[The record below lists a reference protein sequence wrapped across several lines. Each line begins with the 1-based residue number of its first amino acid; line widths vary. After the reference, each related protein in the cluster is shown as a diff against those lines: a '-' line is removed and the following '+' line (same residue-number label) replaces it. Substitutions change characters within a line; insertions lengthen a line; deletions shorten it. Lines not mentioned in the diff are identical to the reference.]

1 MKNSIHIFTVLA
13 ALFLAGTSCN
23 RVDESGALR
32 FGLDLQEDNILKS
45 LPEGTRITAALV
57 TITDASGQVIYDKE
71 SVALYRF
78 GDSYTTSSMKLPVGQ
93 FQLKEFMLIDSIGT
107 VLWAT
112 PMAGSELA
120 HLVRQPLPI
129 PFGIGPEETTN
140 LDIQV
145 IRTWDHLPSD
155 FGYVNFDIGFVE
167 RFCLS
172 VFYSTRC
179 LEDWPEGMMAPVHQP
194 MLTIRANERM
204 LLQEPLMAGLNRFR
218 VPMGPVWFLIS
229 ATDCHGQVIFEEKY
243 SLDELLTHGCKDNSE
258 PLQIYRDPIPG
269 LIITPEGLREP
280 TIRQG
285 VFGSVSIPVYDSLNT
300 GNSDFHPVV
309 RDIYFY
315 PYAVMDSIQ
324 TFAPM
329 DCYFP
334 ADALGMGPLAV
345 VRSNSE
351 GFFQV
356 PLEAGDYL
364 CLVRVGDRY
373 YMDSFVSSHPPG
385 FVTVLPGQVTYRV
398 IHVVDCS
405 MWM

>member
-1 MKNSIHIFTVLA
+1 MKNNILIFAITA

-23 RVDESGALR
+23 RVDENGELVL
-32 FGLDLQEDNILKS
+32 GLELQEDPILKS
-45 LPEGTRITAALV
+45 LPEGARITAALV
-57 TITDASGQVIYDKE
+57 TITGASGEVIYDKE
-71 SVALYRF
+71 SLPLYRF
-78 GDSYTTSSMKLPVGQ
+78 GDTYTTSSMKLPAGQ
-93 FQLKEFMLIDSIGT
+93 FRLTEFMLIDSTGM

-112 PMAGSELA
+112 PVAGSELA

-129 PFGIGPEETTN
+129 PFGIGPDETTR

-145 IRTWDHLPSD
+145 IRVRDHQPSD

-194 MLTIRANERM
+194 MLTIRANER
-204 LLQEPLMAGLNRFR
+204 LWLQEPLMAGLNRFR
-218 VPMGPVWFLIS
+218 VPMGPAFFLIS

-258 PLQIYRDPIPG
+258 PLLIDRDPIPG

-280 TIRQG
+280 TIQQG

-300 GNSDFHPVV
+300 GDSEFRPVV

-364 CLVRVGDRY
+364 CLVREGTRY
-373 YMDSFVSSHPPG
+373 YMDSFVSAHPRG
-385 FVTVLPGQVTYRV
+385 FVTVHPGQVTYRL
-398 IHVVDCS
+398 IRVVDCS